1 MLRFI
6 YGKDFP
12 RYPKL
17 YRSMFL
23 DRADQFKTRLG
34 WDVTVD
40 PLQEERDKYDLQNP
54 LYVIWQT
61 SSGVHGGS
69 MRVLPTLGPCMLNQY
84 FSHVIE
90 GSKIESP
97 HIRECT
103 RFCLPYETP
112 PRVAAALLLAGAE
125 LMLFSNCPGCLDA
138 VWLII

>member
-69 MRVLPTLGPCMLNQY
+69 MRVLPTLGPCM
-84 FSHVIE
+84 SI
-90 GSKIESP
+90 SI
-97 HIRECT
+97 
-103 RFCLPYETP
+103 
-112 PRVAAALLLAGAE
+112 LA
-125 LMLFSNCPGCLDA
+125 ML
-138 VWLII
+138 